1 MKTNMKKKG
10 FTLVELLVVI
20 AIIAILAVVSVV
32 GYTAFIN
39 KANTSADQQ
48 AITQINTA
56 LRAEGVTNKP
66 ANIREVQ
73 NFLDTCQLDIDGYK
87 PLAKDTFFFWDKS
100 QNIVVYTDKNYSVTY
115 PENYVADAEGNADWF
130 SLSGEIRKEDY
141 TGEISSGSV
150 TVANAEQLFKV
161 AQDYEGKNALVVN
174 VPKNTTINMMGA
186 SLAFD
191 NVSNG
196 LTIVGENTVITNVA
210 QTEVSIQATNA
221 AGDLQAY
228 GGGLVANVP
237 KNVTVDIVFDGITLK
252 DCVFGN
258 SKSSTVGAFVG
269 KANESNANITLKDC
283 HVINCTIIAD
293 YRAGAF
299 IGMAQQNAT
308 VTFTNCSVEDV
319 TVITER
325 GWGGLLMGLKLGT
338 DATKVVGAQDVVL
351 NGTNKVV
358 YNGNGVED
366 LYNAYKADGTIY
378 YGEDGIA
385 TDALYFQY
393 QLIDGIGYHKKV
405 AKTN

>member
-1 MKTNMKKKG
+1 MKTNKKKKG

-20 AIIAILAVVSVV
+20 AIIAILATVSIV
-32 GYTAFIN
+32 GYTSFIN

-56 LRAEGVTNKP
+56 LLADSVTAKP

-73 NFLDTCQLDIDGYK
+73 NLLDACQLDIDGYK

-100 QNIVVYTDKNYSVTY
+100 QNIVVYTDKNYTVTY
-115 PENYVADAEGNADWF
+115 PENYVADAEGKADWF
-130 SLSGEIRKEDY
+130 SLSGEIREEAY
-141 TGEISSGSV
+141 TGKISDGTV

-161 AQDYEGKNALVVN
+161 AQDYEGKDALVVN
-174 VPKNTTINMMGA
+174 IPKNTTINMMGA

-191 NVSNG
+191 SVGTG
-196 LTIVGENTVITNVA
+196 LTIVGENTVIENVA

-221 AGDLQAY
+221 AGNLQAY

-237 KNVTVDIVFDGITLK
+237 KNVNVDIVFEGITLK
-252 DCVFGN
+252 DCIFGN
-258 SKSSTVGAFVG
+258 SESSTVGAFVG
-269 KANESNANITLKDC
+269 KANDSKANITLTNC

-299 IGMAQQNAT
+299 IGMAQQDST
-308 VTFTNCSVEDV
+308 VTFTDCSVEDV

-325 GWGGLLMGLKLGT
+325 GWGGLLMGLKLGN
-338 DATKVVGAQDVVL
+338 DATKVVGAQNVTL
-351 NGTNKVV
+351 KGTNKVV
-358 YNGNGVED
+358 YNGNGVEG
-366 LYNAYKADGTIY
+366 LYNAYKPDGSIY

-393 QLIDGIGYHKKV
+393 QLINGIGYHKKV
-405 AKTN
+405 TKTN